1 MPKKKPETKTSAEA
15 EYLMSYQL
23 QCHSPPIKKSE
34 IPEGH
39 GACDAIAVFSILF
52 DSEVDT
58 SYVLQG
64 IDGRTGSEMNHK
76 QLFRIWTLMATT
88 LGEKMDDGGE
98 RDICLEVVRVM
109 DRARAL
115 MEADVAEEDSN

>member
-1 MPKKKPETKTSAEA
+1 MAKKKAEKETEA

-52 DSEVDT
+52 DSDLDT

-76 QLFRIWTLMATT
+76 QLFRIWTLMAAT
-88 LGEKMDDGGE
+88 LGEKLPDGGE
-98 RDICLEVVRVM
+98 KDLCVEVVTVM
-109 DRARAL
+109 DKARAL
-115 MEADVAEEDSN
+115 MEADVDAEDSN

>member
-1 MPKKKPETKTSAEA
+1 MT
-15 EYLMSYQL
+15 YQL
-23 QCHSPPIKKSE
+23 QAHSPPLKQSE

-52 DSEVDT
+52 DSDIDT

-76 QLFRIWTLMATT
+76 QLFRIWTLMAAT

-98 RDICLEVVRVM
+98 RDVCLEVVKVM

-115 MEADVAEEDSN
+115 MEADVAAEASDEPTN